1 MLAPIFRCLL
11 ASLTVAIFLSGTH
24 AYAAPPPSQET
35 PEPKSLMDGA
45 FAAHVWNMKPKA
57 KETTSALHARARTE
71 IRKLMANGDPDQLKK
86 NAEHWRLLTYLHDYP
101 WKKLPTRWQAWYLQ
115 EMPNPRLTD
124 EQSSSAL
131 TKLEKTPIYKMEPKE
146 LDLYLGNLC
155 KTQPSLRERVVHIA
169 RKNLGQPYDMYL
181 LGEFPYEIH
190 DDQPLFDLNHGDC
203 VVFSEH
209 TYAMALSCN
218 WTAFF
223 ANLQKLRYKNGEIGL
238 VTRNHFTEA
247 DWIVN
252 NRWLLT
258 DMTTKLDATTVTHYT
273 EKIDR
278 SAFFAKFGIGQGI
291 PVQTLED
298 EYIPADA
305 IASVAGKLK
314 DGDFVNIVRGVGDG
328 GVWVG
333 HVGLIAHGKDGEVHF
348 IHSTSP
354 KSVEV
359 PLLKY
364 VNDNIKKNVE
374 RRRKGDAEF
383 KGMKF
388 LTLNEDVLKSG
399 QIPASSH

>member
-1 MLAPIFRCLL
+1 MHVPIFRCLL
-11 ASLTVAIFLSGTH
+11 ASLVAVVLLSGAHT
-24 AYAAPPPSQET
+24 YAAPSTPGEA

-45 FAAHVWNMKPKA
+45 FAVHVWNMKPKA
-57 KETTSALHARARTE
+57 KETTSTLQARVGKE
-71 IRKLMANGDPDQLKK
+71 IRKLMANGNPDRLEEK
-86 NAEHWRLLTYLHDYP
+86 AEHWRLLTYLHDYP
-101 WKKLPTRWQAWYLQ
+101 WKKLPSRWQAWYLQ
-115 EMPNPRLTD
+115 KMPNPRLTD
-124 EQSSSAL
+124 EQTSAVIA
-131 TKLEKTPIYKMEPKE
+131 KLEKTPIYKMEPKE
-146 LDLYLGNLC
+146 VDLYLRHLC
-155 KTQPSLRERVVHIA
+155 KTEPSLRERVVHIA
-169 RKNLGQPYDMYL
+169 RKNVGQPYDMYL
-181 LGEFPYEIH
+181 LGEFPYEIS
-190 DDQPLFDLNHGDC
+190 DGQPLFDYKHGDC

-209 TYAMALSCN
+209 TYAMALSCD
-218 WTAFF
+218 WKTFF

-278 SAFFAKFGIGQGI
+278 SAFFAKHGIGQGI
-291 PVQTLED
+291 PVETLED
-298 EYIPADA
+298 EYIPAEA

-314 DGDFVNIVRGVGDG
+314 DGDFVNVVRGKGDG

-333 HVGLIAHGKDGEVHF
+333 HVGLIAHGKDGEAHF

-359 PLLKY
+359 PLLQY
-364 VNDNIKKNVE
+364 VNDNIEKNIE
-374 RRRKGDAEF
+374 RRRKGEAEF

-388 LTLNEDVLKSG
+388 LTLKDEHTSAPS
-399 QIPASSH
+399 Q